1 MTATTLTALT
11 TRTARTTP
19 TAATTLTAPATLT
32 APSGDVGFAALARAI
47 GAPGPTLVLDADAL
61 PRDSEGL
68 VPALTRIRR
77 RLADGNAAGSNAA
90 DGDAA
95 AAGGRGEV
103 LKWALIAPSAHP
115 LFDVDYRFVQAMP
128 DAPDHF
134 DLTGN
139 CGHSLLAAVTAA
151 AQAGRL
157 PALRAGDRI
166 RARVL
171 NNGDQVVCQVDH
183 ASSRHTVFTAHFIA
197 PPGTRLG
204 SLLRDGGRV
213 VRMANPYLFVDGAR
227 LGVRD
232 REALFRGDQPELY
245 ATLERMRRR
254 QAARLGWPLNGAFP
268 KVAAVVPVAP
278 GHLAVRALTVGG
290 WHPELALT
298 GAVCLAAASALR
310 GTIPNRLLAAGDAD
324 ASSAAPG
331 RLVID
336 TPARQVVASYAATGD
351 TQDDELLWVSVGGKE
366 TQALGAVAVGVG
378 DE

>member
-1 MTATTLTALT
+1 MTT
-11 TRTARTTP
+11 
-19 TAATTLTAPATLT
+19 TTLTAPTIT
-32 APSGDVGFAALARAI
+32 TGGAALVRAV

-61 PRDSEGL
+61 PRDSEEL
-68 VPALTRIRR
+68 LSALTRIRR
-77 RLADGNAAGSNAA
+77 RLPGLGTP
-90 DGDAA
+90 
-95 AAGGRGEV
+95 GEV
-103 LKWALIAPSAHP
+103 LKWALISPSAHP

-128 DAPDHF
+128 DAADHF
-134 DLTGN
+134 DLNGN

-151 AQAGRL
+151 AQTGRL

-183 ASSRHTVFTAHFIA
+183 ASPRHTVFTAHFIA

-204 SLLRDGGRV
+204 TLLRDGGRV

-232 REALFRGDQPELY
+232 REALFRGEQPQLY
-245 ATLERMRRR
+245 AALERMRRR
-254 QAARLGWPLNGAFP
+254 QAARLGWPVDGAFP

-278 GHLAVRALTVGG
+278 GHLAVRALTVRG

-298 GAVCLAAASALR
+298 GAVCLAAASALS
-310 GTIPNRLLAAGDAD
+310 GTIPNLLLDEAG
-324 ASSAAPG
+324 SPSG

-351 TQDDELLWVSVGGKE
+351 GPDDELLWVSVGGKE
-366 TQALGAVAVGVG
+366 TQALGTVTVGVG

>member
-1 MTATTLTALT
+1 MTATTLTTPLAAPPLAARAD
-11 TRTARTTP
+11 TR
-19 TAATTLTAPATLT
+19 L
-32 APSGDVGFAALARAI
+32 GFAALARAI

-61 PRDSEGL
+61 PADGDEL
-68 VPALTRIRR
+68 VDALTRIRR
-77 RLADGNAAGSNAA
+77 RLPSLASTRGA
-90 DGDAA
+90 
-95 AAGGRGEV
+95 GEV

-134 DLTGN
+134 DLSGT

-171 NNGDQVVCQVDH
+171 NNGDQVVCQVDQ
-183 ASSRHTVFTAHFIA
+183 ASARHTVFTAHFVA

-204 SLLRDGGRV
+204 TLLRDGGRV

-232 REALFRGDQPELY
+232 REALFRGEQPELY
-245 ATLERMRRR
+245 ATLERLRRR

-298 GAVCLAAASALR
+298 GAVCLAAASALH
-310 GTIPNRLLAAGDAD
+310 GTVPNRLLAAAGGVQT
-324 ASSAAPG
+324 APG

-351 TQDDELLWVSVGGKE
+351 GPDDELLYVSVGGKE
-366 TQALGAVAVGVG
+366 TVALGTVAVGVG
-378 DE
+378 DD

>member
-1 MTATTLTALT
+1 MTATTLT
-11 TRTARTTP
+11 P
-19 TAATTLTAPATLT
+19 TLLTAPTSA
-32 APSGDVGFAALARAI
+32 GFAALARAM
-47 GAPGPTLVLDADAL
+47 GAPGPTLVLDADSL
-61 PRDSEGL
+61 PHDREEL
-68 VPALTRIRR
+68 VTALTRIRR
-77 RLADGNAAGSNAA
+77 RLPDAGTP
-90 DGDAA
+90 
-95 AAGGRGEV
+95 GEV

-128 DAPDHF
+128 DADDHF
-134 DLTGN
+134 DLNGN

-183 ASSRHTVFTAHFIA
+183 ASPRHTVFTAHFIA

-204 SLLRDGGRV
+204 TLLRDGGRV

-232 REALFRGDQPELY
+232 REALFRGEQPDLY
-245 ATLERMRRR
+245 ATLERLRRR

-310 GTIPNRLLAAGDAD
+310 GTVPNRLLAADT
-324 ASSAAPG
+324 AAPG

-351 TQDDELLWVSVGGKE
+351 GPDDELLWVSVGGKE

>member
-1 MTATTLTALT
+1 MTATTLTA
-11 TRTARTTP
+11 P
-19 TAATTLTAPATLT
+19 TADL
-32 APSGDVGFAALARAI
+32 GFAALARAI

-61 PRDSEGL
+61 PRDREGL
-68 VPALTRIRR
+68 VTALTRIRR
-77 RLADGNAAGSNAA
+77 RLPDLPDLPGT
-90 DGDAA
+90 
-95 AAGGRGEV
+95 GGKGGKGEV
-103 LKWALIAPSAHP
+103 LKWALIAPSTHP

-134 DLTGN
+134 DLNGN

-183 ASSRHTVFTAHFIA
+183 ASPRHTVFTAHFIV

-204 SLLRDGGRV
+204 TLLRDGGRV

-232 REALFRGDQPELY
+232 RETLFRGEQPELY

-254 QAARLGWPLNGAFP
+254 QAARLGWPLDGAFP

-310 GTIPNRLLAAGDAD
+310 GTIPNRLLAGE
-324 ASSAAPG
+324 SAAPG

-336 TPARQVVASYAATGD
+336 TPARQVVASYAVTGD

-366 TQALGAVAVGVG
+366 TRALGAVAMGVG

>member
-1 MTATTLTALT
+1 MSATDLTAST
-11 TRTARTTP
+11 V
-19 TAATTLTAPATLT
+19 LTAPT
-32 APSGDVGFAALARAI
+32 ADVGFAALARAI

-61 PRDSEGL
+61 PRDSEAL
-68 VPALTRIRR
+68 VAALTRIRR
-77 RLADGNAAGSNAA
+77 RLPDLP
-90 DGDAA
+90 D
-95 AAGGRGEV
+95 AGGGGEV

-134 DLTGN
+134 DLNGT

-157 PALRAGDRI
+157 PALRAGDRV

-183 ASSRHTVFTAHFIA
+183 ASPRHTVFTAHFVA

-204 SLLRDGGRV
+204 TLLRDGGRV

-232 REALFRGDQPELY
+232 REALFRGEQPELY

-254 QAARLGWPLNGAFP
+254 QAARLGWPPNGAFP

-310 GTIPNRLLAAGDAD
+310 GTIPHRLLAG
-324 ASSAAPG
+324 ASAVPG

-336 TPARQVVASYAATGD
+336 TPARQVVASYAASGD

>member
-1 MTATTLTALT
+1 MTATTM
-11 TRTARTTP
+11 
-19 TAATTLTAPATLT
+19 TAPTFSIPTTNL
-32 APSGDVGFAALARAI
+32 GFAALVRAV

-61 PRDSEGL
+61 PHDDAELMAS
-68 VPALTRIRR
+68 LTRIRR
-77 RLADGNAAGSNAA
+77 QLPRRDGEP
-90 DGDAA
+90 
-95 AAGGRGEV
+95 EV
-103 LKWALIAPSAHP
+103 LKWALIRPSAHP

-134 DLTGN
+134 DLNGN

-157 PALRAGDRI
+157 PALSAGDRV

-171 NNGDQVVCQVDH
+171 NNGDHVVCQVDH
-183 ASSRHTVFTAHFIA
+183 ASERRAVFTAHFIA
-197 PPGTRLG
+197 PPGTALG

-213 VRMANPYLFVDGAR
+213 VAMGNPYLFVDAAH

-232 REALFRGDQPELY
+232 REALFRGEQPDVY
-245 ATLERMRRR
+245 ATLERLRRQ
-254 QAARLGWPLNGAFP
+254 QAARLGWPQDGAFP

-310 GTIPNRLLAAGDAD
+310 GTVPNRLLTAAGDGE
-324 ASSAAPG
+324 SAPG

-351 TQDDELLWVSVGGKE
+351 GPDDELEWVSVGGKE
-366 TQALGAVAVGVG
+366 TRALGTVAVGVG

>member
-1 MTATTLTALT
+1 MTATTLT
-11 TRTARTTP
+11 TATSP
-19 TAATTLTAPATLT
+19 AAHL
-32 APSGDVGFAALARAI
+32 GFDALARAT

-61 PRDSEGL
+61 PHDDDAL
-68 VPALTRIRR
+68 VAALTRIRR
-77 RLADGNAAGSNAA
+77 RLPKPGGAA
-90 DGDAA
+90 
-95 AAGGRGEV
+95 EV

-134 DLTGN
+134 DLNGS

-157 PALRAGDRI
+157 PALRTGDRI

-171 NNGDQVVCQVDH
+171 NNGDHVVCQVDH
-183 ASSRHTVFTAHFIA
+183 ASARRTVFTAHFVA

-204 SLLRDGGRV
+204 TLLRDGGRV

-232 REALFRGDQPELY
+232 REALFRGEQPELR
-245 ATLERMRRR
+245 ATLERLRGR
-254 QAARLGWPLNGAFP
+254 QAARLGWPPNGAFP
-268 KVAAVVPVAP
+268 KVAAVVPVAA

-310 GTIPNRLLAAGDAD
+310 GTVPHRLLAATGGDA
-324 ASSAAPG
+324 AAGGGAAAGEAGG

-351 TQDDELLWVSVGGKE
+351 GPDDELLWVSVGGKE
-366 TQALGAVAVGVG
+366 THALGTVAVGVG
-378 DE
+378 DDH